1 MEYITAIALILI
13 AFIIYVKM
21 SMDQTQK
28 LVDKVLAKDYTEYK
42 REQRADNM
50 QQAQIKIDKEF
61 PPMKEDK
68 RDDDYL

>member
-1 MEYITAIALILI
+1 MAYITAIALILI
-13 AFIIYVKM
+13 TFITYVKL

-50 QQAQIKIDKEF
+50 QQAQIDMDKEF
-61 PPMKEDK
+61 PPIKEDK

>member
-1 MEYITAIALILI
+1 MTCIIAIVLILI
-13 AFIIYVKM
+13 TFITYVVL
-21 SMDQTQK
+21 SMKQTQK

-50 QQAQIKIDKEF
+50 QQAQIEMDKVF

>member
-1 MEYITAIALILI
+1 MTYITAIALILI
-13 AFIIYVKM
+13 TFITYVKL

-42 REQRADNM
+42 REQRVDQA
-50 QQAQIKIDKEF
+50 QQAQIDMDKEF
-61 PPMKEDK
+61 PPIKEGK

>member
-42 REQRADNM
+42 REQRADSM
-50 QQAQIKIDKEF
+50 QQAQIEIDKEF

>member
-1 MEYITAIALILI
+1 MLSYITTIILI
-13 AFIIYVKM
+13 TFIIYVIL
-21 SMDQTQK
+21 SMNNMQK
-28 LVDKVLAKDYTEYK
+28 LVDKVLAKDYAEYK

-50 QQAQIKIDKEF
+50 QQAQIEMDKEF

>member
-1 MEYITAIALILI
+1 MEYITAIVLILI
-13 AFIIYVKM
+13 TFIIFVKM

-50 QQAQIKIDKEF
+50 QRAQIDMDKEF
-61 PPMKEDK
+61 PPVMEAP
-68 RDDDYL
+68 RDNNYL